1 MQCKLTSH
9 DGHETEDVVDTG
21 ERARA
26 ELMKELQALAQRE
39 QVLEAVLTRSQD
51 FQEDLNKE
59 KQDVEKKILA
69 RTKEIEKMVAEAQ
82 KEAIESVFSTTEAAV
97 QQLKEQSLP
106 VRERYAAVVAK
117 RKYLSQVV
125 DKGDDGEAVTTVA
138 QLKAEAEQVQSSK
151 SGKAREDVVV
161 ERGTVC
167 HEFKSR
173 AVKYTDVLAFVGVAR
188 EGPVLETK
196 ALSMDATSLQ
206 ESVKPHPPQSSNSQ
220 LAFPRHR
227 MSKGGTSSFVEVIY
241 SKNPKS
247 TLTSMHLTSDDS
259 VWLNFNPGGCVPLLA
274 LFDDDGHRTE
284 VRSENFPTSN
294 LLITCDGDT
303 TVCLASGKWVRP
315 GSESGTLDDF
325 SDWSGF
331 ISKSSTPYLFQS
343 GSIYRFTSVGLPPQV
358 DTNAVQTVNA
368 PSTTA
373 FDVSVDGQF
382 FAFAISSMAS
392 IFDKIQASTA
402 LRSYACYSE
411 PDGNAADDVCF
422 CFIDGEEMLLVAFSA
437 LNTVHVV
444 DHKDGCCFVRT
455 LETDQCPLNKPL
467 RLTTNH
473 QGRVWVGC
481 NGGKVV
487 IFDVWIQ
494 VFLHLLL

>member
-26 ELMKELQALAQRE
+26 DLMKELQALAQRE
-39 QVLEAVLTRSQD
+39 QVLEAVLARSHD

-59 KQDVEKKILA
+59 KQAVEKEILA
-69 RTKEIEKMVAEAQ
+69 RTKKMETMVAEAQ
-82 KEAIESVFSTTEAAV
+82 KEALESVFNITEAAV
-97 QQLKEQSLP
+97 RELKEQSIP

-117 RKYLSQVV
+117 RQHISQVV
-125 DKGDDGEAVTTVA
+125 DKSDDEEAVTMMA
-138 QLKAEAEQVQSSK
+138 KMRAEAEQAQSNKSSK
-151 SGKAREDVVV
+151 TREDVVV

-196 ALSMDATSLQ
+196 AMTMDVTSLQ
-206 ESVKPHPPQSSNSQ
+206 ESVKPRTQQSVSSQ

-247 TLTSMHLTSDDS
+247 TLATMHLTSDEA
-259 VWLNFNPGGCVPLLA
+259 VWLNFNPGGNVPLFG

-284 VRSENFPTSN
+284 VRSENFPTSG

-303 TVCLASGKWVRP
+303 TVCLASGNWVRP
-315 GSESGTLDDF
+315 GGESGKLGNF
-325 SDWSGF
+325 SGRSGL
-331 ISKSSTPYLFQS
+331 ISKSSTPFLLQS
-343 GSIYRFTSVGLPPQV
+343 SSIYRFASIGLPPQV
-358 DTNAVQTVNA
+358 DTNPIHSTNVTSTVG
-368 PSTTA
+368 
-373 FDVSVDGQF
+373 FDVSADEQF
-382 FAFAISSMAS
+382 FAFAHSNIAYV
-392 IFDKIQASTA
+392 FDKIQASTA
-402 LRSYACYSE
+402 LRNYANHPE
-411 PDGNAADDVCF
+411 PSGQAASDVCF
-422 CFIDGEEMLLVAFSA
+422 CFMDGEEMLLVAFSA

-444 DHKDGCCFVRT
+444 DYKDGCCFVRT
-455 LETDQCPLNKPL
+455 LETDQCPLNQPC

-487 IFDVWIQ
+487 IFDV
-494 VFLHLLL
+494 